1 MLGGQQRAAHGL
13 VLPVDDAAVL
23 QHIAAD
29 AAGDIR
35 AVHPRQRTH
44 GIAGQNV
51 IGVVDALER
60 QLDAVPAVDGEEA
73 GIQIRVGDGIG
84 RLRPVK
90 IAFRA
95 VVRADVVVVVVVVG
109 HGRVAQRAVFSV
121 VVDAGAVIG
130 GEALAIHAEPDH
142 PVLPSP
148 GEQRHQRVVGVEDQR
163 AVRADAGL
171 DGLEHPLGVA
181 VAGELVAVQVGDDV
195 VGGLE
200 IAEGVLG
207 VALIGLDDHRVAL
220 TPSCQGAAAQ
230 QHGGDALDLV
240 GALPVEHHLFSGGG
254 EHMGDH
260 LGRGGLA
267 VAAGNGDDL
276 RRKLHP
282 LQNVGTD
289 LQRDLS
295 GQAAAPPHKGT
306 DKAYELADQNGQK
319 FSHGNPP
326 YRVARQCAALT
337 LQSYPRWDWSQI
349 ISAPMSAG
357 DTPEMRLACPR
368 FRGRTALSFSRASK
382 RSP

>member
-1 MLGGQQRAAHGL
+1 MVGG
-13 VLPVDDAAVL
+13 
-23 QHIAAD
+23 
-29 AAGDIR
+29 
-35 AVHPRQRTH
+35 
-44 GIAGQNV
+44 
-51 IGVVDALER
+51 
-60 QLDAVPAVDGEEA
+60 
-73 GIQIRVGDGIG
+73 
-84 RLRPVK
+84 K
-90 IAFRA
+90 
-95 VVRADVVVVVVVVG
+95 
-109 HGRVAQRAVFSV
+109 
-121 VVDAGAVIG
+121 
-130 GEALAIHAEPDH
+130 ALAIHAEPDH

-207 VALIGLDDHRVAL
+207 VALIGLDDRRVAL
-220 TPSCQGAAAQ
+220 APSCQGAAAQ

-276 RRKLHP
+276 RRKLHL
-282 LQNVGTD
+282 LQNVGAD

-306 DKAYELADQNGQK
+306 DEAYELADQNGQK